1 MICKV
6 VSKDN
11 KLYAIKDEETLLEIS
26 NAWIHADGFHLVHGW
41 YLYPNPLNIDL
52 EYEIECSENNKCRII
67 KEKHA

>member
-11 KLYAIKDEETLLEIS
+11 KLYAVKDEESLLEVT

-41 YLYPNPLNIDL
+41 YLYPKPLDL
-52 EYEIECSENNKCRII
+52 DITYEIDVEKDNKCRII
-67 KEKHA
+67 KEKNA